1 MGKVIDMSK
10 YKIEKDL
17 NELAQRVADIIAMIE
32 LIQGKIPVC
41 LINDKGELVELGG
54 EREEG
59 VPELIVPPHLTLAD
73 DDPDDYA

>member
-1 MGKVIDMSK
+1 MDNIINLKDYKVK
-10 YKIEKDL
+10 KDV

-59 VPELIVPPHLTLAD
+59 VPELIVPPHLSLAD
-73 DDPDDYA
+73 DDPDDCA

>member
-1 MGKVIDMSK
+1 MDNIINLKDYKVK
-10 YKIEKDL
+10 KDV
-17 NELAQRVADIIAMIE
+17 NKLAQRVADIIAMIE

-73 DDPDDYA
+73 DDPDDCA

>member
-1 MGKVIDMSK
+1 MDNIINLKDYKVK
-10 YKIEKDL
+10 KDV
-17 NELAQRVADIIAMIE
+17 NKLAQRVADIIAMIE

-59 VPELIVPPHLTLAD
+59 VPELIVPPHLSLAD
-73 DDPDDYA
+73 DDPDDCA